1 MRQKLILVGNLNR
14 SIVQEFIL
22 TFFFPK
28 MLVIGMDIESHMIS
42 TNALGII

>member
-22 TFFFPK
+22 TFFPK
-28 MLVIGMDIESHMIS
+28 MLVIGMDIESCMIS
-42 TNALGII
+42 TNTLGII